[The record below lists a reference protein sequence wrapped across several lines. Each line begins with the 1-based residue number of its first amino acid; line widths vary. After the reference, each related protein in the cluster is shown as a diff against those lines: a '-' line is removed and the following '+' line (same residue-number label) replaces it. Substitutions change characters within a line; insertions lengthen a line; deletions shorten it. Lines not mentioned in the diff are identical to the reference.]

1 MLLFHR
7 NVITKVVLPKEL
19 NIMLFTLEIYSFVLL
34 NYYGIRLTK
43 LAVAFLSANAHKE
56 TSYKSQS
63 SIVFDDSQ
71 GFGRSFDGIGGLSGG
86 GATSKLLVNYPAD
99 QRNKILDYLF
109 KPNFGAS
116 LQILKVEIGGDVQST
131 DGTEASHM
139 HNSFDENYERGYEWW
154 LMSEAKKRNPDIK
167 LYGLPWGFPGWL
179 GQGTRSP
186 WANVNV
192 TADYI
197 VRWISGARVHHNLT
211 IDYIGIW
218 NEKKYNIEYIK
229 VLRQMLNERGFQNVL
244 IIAADEKWEIATD
257 IIKDA
262 ALDSAVHAIGC
273 HYPGTLTTQ
282 DAENTGKQLWASEDY
297 STFNDEVGGG
307 CWARILNQNYVN
319 GLMTSTISWNLIAS
333 YYPGLPYY
341 RDGLMTA
348 VQPWSGYYEVNT
360 PIWISAHTT
369 QFTSIGWKYLKHGSG
384 VGQLPQGGSYVA
396 LISPDGK
403 DLTIVIETM
412 THDHSVCIRPP
423 LPHYDVKPQ
432 EIVLTLK
439 GSFASISQMNL
450 WYSKLGF
457 NGSSDIMFQRQNP
470 VQFTNRQA
478 KLNLGL
484 DEVYTIT
491 TLAQG
496 QKGSYPDP
504 PPQKSFPLPY
514 TDNFEAYKL
523 YQEPNLLA
531 PQIGSLEV
539 QSSLNTSH
547 GQVARQTIQAVPI
560 KWCPF
565 TLSFPIAVIGNI
577 SWDDLFIE
585 IDFEIP
591 DENATSGVFI
601 AVRVDQGGCQV
612 FAAQGIFFFILRDG
626 SYILAN
632 DLARTKVLKEGLLPY
647 QSGFHKISLLVQGNT
662 ALGLFDSRLL
672 LNTSI
677 PNTPSKGFA
686 AIGTDNFGLADF
698 DNLLIASKEDGV
710 AIIEKYLK
718 KSDDLIFKPEY

>member
-1 MLLFHR
+1 M
-7 NVITKVVLPKEL
+7 
-19 NIMLFTLEIYSFVLL
+19 
-34 NYYGIRLTK
+34 
-43 LAVAFLSANAHKE
+43 
-56 TSYKSQS
+56 
-63 SIVFDDSQ
+63 
-71 GFGRSFDGIGGLSGG
+71 
-86 GATSKLLVNYPAD
+86 
-99 QRNKILDYLF
+99 
-109 KPNFGAS
+109 
-116 LQILKVEIGGDVQST
+116 
-131 DGTEASHM
+131 
-139 HNSFDENYERGYEWW
+139 
-154 LMSEAKKRNPDIK
+154 
-167 LYGLPWGFPGWL
+167 
-179 GQGTRSP
+179 
-186 WANVNV
+186 
-192 TADYI
+192 
-197 VRWISGARVHHNLT
+197 
-211 IDYIGIW
+211 
-218 NEKKYNIEYIK
+218 KKYNIEYIK
-229 VLRQMLNERGFQNVL
+229 VLRQMLSERGFQNVL

-273 HYPGTLTTQ
+273 HYPGTFTTQ
-282 DAENTGKQLWASEDY
+282 DAEKLGS
-297 STFNDEVGGG
+297 
-307 CWARILNQNYVN
+307 NY
-319 GLMTSTISWNLIAS
+319 GPRKITAHLTMKTISWNLIAS

-369 QFTSIGWKYLKHGSG
+369 QFTFIGWKYLKHGSG

-412 THDHSVCIRPP
+412 VNREHMTTVCIRPP

-470 VQFTNRQA
+470 VQFTNGQA

-504 PPQKSFPLPY
+504 PPQNPFLFHIRIILKVSKQ
-514 TDNFEAYKL
+514 FEKNLNEDCKLKDTYRCQYGVTLTMLINLSVSLGRTNAYKL

-539 QSSLNTSH
+539 QRSLNTSH

-577 SWDDLFIE
+577 SW
-585 IDFEIP
+585 
-591 DENATSGVFI
+591 
-601 AVRVDQGGCQV
+601 
-612 FAAQGIFFFILRDG
+612 
-626 SYILAN
+626 
-632 DLARTKVLKEGLLPY
+632 
-647 QSGFHKISLLVQGNT
+647 
-662 ALGLFDSRLL
+662 
-672 LNTSI
+672 
-677 PNTPSKGFA
+677 
-686 AIGTDNFGLADF
+686 
-698 DNLLIASKEDGV
+698 
-710 AIIEKYLK
+710 
-718 KSDDLIFKPEY
+718 